1 MAEELQ
7 TTPDTEQPAKPATD
21 FLWLVCCALVTAVAS
36 FVRFFWL
43 ELKPLHHDEGVNGYF
58 LTSLFRSGEY
68 KYDPA
73 NYHGPDLYY
82 IALAFTK
89 IFGLNTLSIRW
100 SVAIFGVL
108 VVVLAFFLRRYIGK
122 TGALF
127 AAFFLALSPGMSYI
141 SRYFIHEILFVFF
154 SFGIV
159 IAILC
164 FIERRRAGIG
174 AILWTSLLLLVCFL
188 PSALNLANVIENSL
202 KVNQFIADEN
212 ASVLWTLRVL
222 FFLIEAALVFF
233 VMRMLLAWNEGQ
245 PIYLLLASASTVLL
259 FATKE
264 TAFITLGT
272 MLIAVVCVWLW
283 RRISASESF
292 AAKKFWIFLV
302 PSLLGLTVIPL
313 SILLE
318 RAEVYKSSEK
328 FSFYT
333 GLKTLYEN
341 FSTTHDAAQ
350 VYLFYGIVG
359 LCALAAAAWIIF
371 VLFSRDPREDERDAE
386 WQLMADEQLTWEN
399 FRVKTT
405 AADTR
410 EFAIV
415 KSAVFGASIVFVWL
429 FVRYA
434 IDILI
439 AWKSEKSVSS
449 ALARIDLSKVD
460 FWILTVAFV
469 LLLFAGILR
478 QTKKPQKIS
487 TDLLW
492 MTVAVVIVFLY
503 VGALFFS
510 SFFTYPEGLKGAFE
524 AYAIWTKTGNTDHTQ
539 NGMWAYVRWGMIIEA
554 PILALSALG
563 TLIAF
568 YKARHR
574 FAMFA
579 GLWAFGLFAAYTII
593 PYKTPWLALSFL
605 LPMCIIAGY
614 GVGELLNS
622 KQLLEKIAGG
632 VLAIGASVILAFQ
645 TYDINFVRYDDDRM
659 PYIYAHTRRGFLDLI
674 KQIEYYADK
683 SGQGKQAKIEIV
695 SPDYW
700 SMPWYMNDYP
710 NAIFQGKPVDVSAA
724 EMIVA
729 KKDEQDAEIVSRYAI
744 RYRVAGEYPLRPG
757 VDLVLLVRRD
767 IADSDTKDI
776 YSVFGEPFN
785 VTPDETETPPV
796 NAIPVGTPNRK

>member
-1 MAEELQ
+1 MNEELQ
-7 TTPDTEQPAKPATD
+7 TTTDNEHQTKPATD
-21 FLWLVCCALVTAVAS
+21 YFWLLCCALVTAVAS

-58 LTSLFRSGEY
+58 LTNLFRSGEY

-82 IALAFTK
+82 ISLAFTK

-108 VVVLAFFLRRYIGK
+108 VVILAFYLKGYIGK

-164 FIERRRAGIG
+164 FIERRKAGFG
-174 AILWTSLLLLVCFL
+174 AIAWTSLLLLICFL
-188 PSALNLANVIENSL
+188 PSALNLAGVIENSL
-202 KVNQFIADEN
+202 KVNQFIADDN
-212 ASVLWTLRVL
+212 AMVLWTLRGL
-222 FFLIEAALVFF
+222 FILIEAALVFF

-272 MLIAVVCVWLW
+272 MLIAVGCVWIW
-283 RRISASESF
+283 RRINASENF

-302 PSLLGLTVIPL
+302 PSILGIVVIPL

-318 RAEVYKSSEK
+318 RSGVYKSSER

-333 GLKTLYEN
+333 GLKTIYEN

-350 VYLFYGIVG
+350 IYLFYGIVW
-359 LCALAAAAWIIF
+359 LCALAAAAWIMF
-371 VLFSRDPREDERDAE
+371 VLFSRDPRESDLEED
-386 WQLMADEQLTWEN
+386 WQLTWEN
-399 FRVKTT
+399 FREKTT

-415 KSAVFGASIVFVWL
+415 KSAVFGATIVLVWL

-439 AWKSEKSVSS
+439 AWKSEKSVST
-449 ALARIDLSKVD
+449 ALAKIDLSKVD

-469 LLLFAGILR
+469 LLVFAGILWL
-478 QTKKPQKIS
+478 TKKPQKIS
-487 TDLLW
+487 TDLVL
-492 MTVAVVIVFLY
+492 MTIASVIVFLY

-539 NGMWAYVRWGMIIEA
+539 NGMWAYVRWGMIIES
-554 PILALSALG
+554 PLLILSALG

-605 LPMCIIAGY
+605 LPMCIVAGY
-614 GVGELLNS
+614 AVGEFLNS
-622 KQLLEKIAGG
+622 GKMLEKITG
-632 VLAIGASVILAFQ
+632 VMLAIGASVILAFQ

-674 KQIEYYADK
+674 RQIEYYADK

-710 NAIFQGKPVDVSAA
+710 NAIFQGKPIDVSSA

-729 KKDEQDAEIVSRYAI
+729 KKEEQDAEIVSRYAI

-776 YSVFGEPFN
+776 YSVFGEPF
-785 VTPDETETPPV
+785 VITPDDTETPALPQT
-796 NAIPVGTPNRK
+796 ASPGETPKRR